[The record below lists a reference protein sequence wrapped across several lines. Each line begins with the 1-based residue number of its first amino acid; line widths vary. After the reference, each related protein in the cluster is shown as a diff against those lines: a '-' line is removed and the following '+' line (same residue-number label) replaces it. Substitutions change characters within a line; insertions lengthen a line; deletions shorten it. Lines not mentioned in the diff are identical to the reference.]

1 MFGPFR
7 AATSLAALIV
17 VPFVLEAQ
25 QPTSPAVDSLHAAV
39 GRLTARLDSLEA
51 GTCPTGPAVVLP
63 ARTGPPSSLDTLA
76 TAVEQLRDR
85 VEQAIT
91 TRCAQAAAGRPA
103 PAAPADTGKDEL
115 AALRAAA
122 AAAGGGAPPAP
133 TDTTGA
139 RPPAPPTAAAPSG
152 PRGQNLL
159 NPEISATGDIRLNA
173 QDQGPQR
180 NNAVAREFEFAFQSD
195 LDPFSKTKIF
205 LTFEQ
210 EEVGVEEGYIYW
222 TGLPGHI
229 RLDVGKFR
237 QQIGDLNRWHLHALP
252 ETEYPLVYQRFLGEE
267 GLSAVGVSF
276 YSALP
281 FSLAGGTHEVFV
293 QATTAASQPLYENGH
308 QPTLLGRLQNFWQLS
323 RTTYAQFGFTATG
336 GNNADLDLHSR
347 LLGLDF
353 RLTYRP
359 PNAGTRRDV
368 TFRAEGYRLHA
379 SEAGVLTNRYGAFLD
394 LQARLSQRWI
404 LGGRYDYSQSPR
416 GAQDTQWALIPAITY
431 WQSEFV
437 FLRLQGEHLNS
448 ELTGNQNL
456 LSFQVVW
463 AMGPHKHETY

>member
-1 MFGPFR
+1 M
-7 AATSLAALIV
+7 SLPQI
-17 VPFVLEAQ
+17 P
-25 QPTSPAVDSLHAAV
+25 H
-39 GRLTARLDSLEA
+39 
-51 GTCPTGPAVVLP
+51 
-63 ARTGPPSSLDTLA
+63 ART
-76 TAVEQLRDR
+76 R
-85 VEQAIT
+85 T
-91 TRCAQAAAGRPA
+91 T
-103 PAAPADTGKDEL
+103 TS
-115 AALRAAA
+115 
-122 AAAGGGAPPAP
+122 
-133 TDTTGA
+133 
-139 RPPAPPTAAAPSG
+139 SG

-173 QDQGPQR
+173 RDQGPQR
-180 NNAVAREFEFAFQSD
+180 DNAVAREFEVAFQSD
-195 LDPFSKTKIF
+195 LDPYSKTKIF

-252 ETEYPLVYQRFLGEE
+252 ETEYPLVYQRFLGTE
-267 GLSAVGVSF
+267 GLSAVGVSL

-308 QPTLLGRLQNFWQLS
+308 QPTLLGRVQNFWQLS
-323 RTTYAQFGFTATG
+323 RSTYAQLGFTATG
-336 GNNADLDLHSR
+336 GNNSDLDLHSR

-359 PNAGTRRDV
+359 PEAGTRRDV

-379 SEAGVLTNRYGAFLD
+379 SEADVTTNRYGAFLD
-394 LQARLSQRWI
+394 LQARTSQRWI
-404 LGGRYDYSQSPR
+404 VGARYDYSQSAR
-416 GAQDTQWALIPAITY
+416 GAQDTQWALIPALT
-431 WQSEFV
+431 WWESEFV
-437 FLRLQGEHLNS
+437 FLRLQGEHRHS

-456 LSFQVVW
+456 LTFQAVW